1 MSGKDYNVYQG
12 ADGVWRGKR
21 QDATRASVTGNTQKA
36 VFEQVREFAK
46 KAGLK
51 YLFTG
56 LIITRS
62 VKRIVTAMTPEK
74 PKADILFSSATN
86 RP

>member
-1 MSGKDYNVYQG
+1 MELVMSGKDYNVYQG

-46 KAGLK
+46 KSGAEVS
-51 YLFTG
+51 
-56 LIITRS
+56 IHRADNNQIR
-62 VKRIVTAMTPEK
+62 EK
-74 PKADILFSSATN
+74 NSYGNDPRKTKG
-86 RP
+86 